1 MGDCILSADF
11 FFFGLFFCFWMF
23 SAEYYLSMVDY
34 YLAKMC
40 SKTDLKYIGVL
51 KWENLDY
58 EINACCE
65 NGI

>member
-1 MGDCILSADF
+1 
-11 FFFGLFFCFWMF
+11 MF